1 LSLEISATGNVNN
14 ASNRLM
20 KQHTFAIIN

>member
-1 LSLEISATGNVNN
+1 
-14 ASNRLM
+14 M